1 MRAARSEIGRA
12 ARFFATVAAVG
23 VVFAACAAPEAP
35 SGEGDLLFLS
45 TRAGMVALDG
55 DSGGTI
61 LNGGYAIPSADW
73 TKLVLTETR
82 GHTTRVALHN
92 IQTSGR
98 SEVARVHGTLVPR
111 VISRSGKLVALA
123 KPGSAGAGAW
133 KPVPKRRTEL
143 AVVRIPGPVRRFD
156 LPGNFEPEAF
166 TADDRT
172 LVLIEYVPATRPD
185 RYRLR
190 ELDLA
195 SGTVQPL
202 GARLKLLAPDEMR
215 GTGRTQVPAPD
226 GSALYTLY
234 TRQGANL
241 AHASPGT
248 NASNTPV
255 HSFVHVLNLVRGF
268 AHCVD
273 LPHGFGAGP
282 SAVALSSDG
291 TSLFAV
297 DADRVVAVD
306 TRSLRVARSASIR
319 LGPASSLAAAAQGG
333 ARGALFVGAGT
344 AIHILDRGTLRAIGH
359 YRVGREVRGLSPS
372 SDGRRLFVAL
382 EDAIVVMDAAT
393 GAEIRILPVPGLTGI
408 AGAVTRPG
416 GARA

>member
-1 MRAARSEIGRA
+1 MTAVRSAIGLA
-12 ARFFATVAAVG
+12 ARFVATVAAVG
-23 VVFAACAAPEAP
+23 VVFAACAAPEAL

-45 TRAGMVALDG
+45 TRTGMVALDG
-55 DSGGTI
+55 DSGRTI
-61 LNGGYAIPSADW
+61 LNGGYAVPSADW
-73 TKLVLTETR
+73 TKLVLTETHGR
-82 GHTTRVALHN
+82 TTRVALHN
-92 IQTSGR
+92 IQTSAR
-98 SEVARVHGTLVPR
+98 REVARVDGTLVPR

-143 AVVRIPGPVRRFD
+143 AVLRIPGPVRRFD

-190 ELDLA
+190 ELDVG
-195 SGTVQPL
+195 SGTVNPL
-202 GARLKLLAPDEMR
+202 GARLKLLAPDEMK

-234 TRQGANL
+234 TRQRANL
-241 AHASPGT
+241 AHAASGT
-248 NASNTPV
+248 NPSSTPV

-297 DADRVVAVD
+297 DVGRVVAVD
-306 TRSLRVARSASIR
+306 TRSLRVSRAAPIR
-319 LGPASSLAAAAQGG
+319 LGTTSSLSAAAQGG
-333 ARGALFVGAGT
+333 TKGALFIGT
-344 AIHILDRGTLRAIGH
+344 GTDVYVLDRGTLRVTGR
-359 YRVGREVRGLSPS
+359 YQVGREVKGLTLS

-382 EDAIVVMDAAT
+382 EDAIAVMNATT
-393 GAEIRILPVPGLTGI
+393 GAEMRTLRVPGITGI
-408 AGAVTRPG
+408 VAAVTRPG
-416 GARA
+416 DARA

>member
-1 MRAARSEIGRA
+1 MRSTRTEIARA
-12 ARFFATVAAVG
+12 ARFVATVVAVG
-23 VVFAACAAPEAP
+23 AVFAACGAPEASP
-35 SGEGDLLFLS
+35 GGGDLLFLS
-45 TRAGMVALDG
+45 TRAGAVVID
-55 DSGGTI
+55 DSDRTI
-61 LNGGYAIPSADW
+61 LDAGYAVPSADR
-73 TKLVLTETR
+73 TNVFLSKTEA
-82 GHTTRVALHN
+82 GTTRVALHN
-92 IQTSGR
+92 LRTSAR
-98 SEVARVHGTLVPR
+98 REVGLLRGTLVPS
-111 VISRSGKLVALA
+111 VVSHSGELIALTEPRA
-123 KPGSAGAGAW
+123 PRATAW
-133 KPVPKRRTEL
+133 DPVPRYRTDL
-143 AVVRIPGPVRRFD
+143 AVLRVTGQLRRFD
-156 LPGNFEPEAF
+156 LSGNFEPEAF

-195 SGTVQPL
+195 SGTVHPL

-215 GTGRTQVPAPD
+215 GTGRTQVPALD

-241 AHASPGT
+241 AHAASGT
-248 NASNTPV
+248 SASSTPV

-297 DADRVVAVD
+297 DVGRVVAVD
-306 TRSLRVARSASIR
+306 TRSLRVSRIAPIR
-319 LGPASSLAAAAQGG
+319 LGATSSLSAAAQGG
-333 ARGALFVGAGT
+333 TRGALFVGAGT
-344 AIHILDRGTLRAIGH
+344 AVHILDRGTLRVTERYAI
-359 YRVGREVRGLSPS
+359 GREVRALTLS

-382 EDAIVVMDAAT
+382 DDEIEVMDAAT
-393 GAEIRILPVPGLTGI
+393 GAKMRTLHVPGLTGI
-408 AGAVTRPG
+408 VAAI
-416 GARA
+416 A